1 MYQRFLKETQN
12 GQRVQPNGKTIRSST
27 FDSYTVLFK
36 HIQNYQISRDKVL
49 RIKDWDY
56 LNTRE
61 KIAENKYWK
70 HFYFDF
76 TNYLFYELNHF
87 DNHVGNQ
94 MKLLRTFFTWLQKEL
109 IITPGSYYTRF
120 YKTHEDI
127 PVIVLTPDRLNFL
140 IYNKNFEQSLDKRL
154 QKIKDMFVFG
164 CTTALRFSDLIALN
178 STNIETIGK
187 NKYVVIRSQKTNA
200 TSRVYLPNYA
210 KDILHKYR
218 RRKLSL
224 FPIISLV
231 NFNIAVKKL
240 ALLAG
245 WTEEITKTRSKQGAP
260 FVHYKDATKKINYR
274 FCDSISSHT
283 MRRTAITTMLRMGMN
298 EINVRLISGHK
309 ANSTSF
315 YRYVNYSDA
324 FIDEEM
330 DKFYSKL
337 SSIPPSL

>member
-1 MYQRFLKETQN
+1 MFQQFLKETQK
-12 GQRVQPNGKTIRSST
+12 GQRIQPNGKTIRSST
-27 FDSYTVLFK
+27 IDNYQILFK
-36 HIQNYQISRDKVL
+36 HIQSYQISRDKVL
-49 RIKDWDY
+49 RIKDWEY

-61 KIAENKYWK
+61 KIAENNYWK
-70 HFYFDF
+70 RFYFDF
-76 TNYLFYELNHF
+76 SNYLFYELNHF

-94 MKLLRTFFTWLQKEL
+94 MKLLRAFFTWIEKEL
-109 IITPGSYYTRF
+109 IIMPGSYYHRF

-127 PVIVLTPDRLNFL
+127 PVIVLTPERLSFL
-140 IYNKNFEQSLDKRL
+140 INSKEFEQRLDKRL

-164 CTTALRFSDLIALN
+164 CTTALRFSDLTALN
-178 STNIETIGK
+178 LTNIETIGK
-187 NKYVVIRSQKTNA
+187 NKYVVTRSQKTN
-200 TSRVYLPNYA
+200 TNSRVYLPEYA

-218 RRKLSL
+218 RRKVSL
-224 FPIISLV
+224 FPPISLV
-231 NFNIAVKKL
+231 NFNKAVKKM

-245 WTEEITKTRSKQGAP
+245 WTEELTKTRSKQGTP
-260 FVHYKDATKKINYR
+260 YVHYKDATKKINYR

-324 FIDEEM
+324 FIDEEL
-330 DKFYSKL
+330 DKVYAKL
-337 SSIPPSL
+337 SSIPPSR